1 MKKIDLIIDAL
12 DVSESLF
19 YDQTKLQEALQAARE
34 LKALEPVA
42 WITKGGE
49 GELWWYQSVDENGD
63 NNPKDVALY
72 ALDEV
77 TK

>member
-1 MKKIDLIIDAL
+1 MNNLDIIIDAL

-19 YDQTKLQEALQAARE
+19 YDQTKLQEALAAARE
-34 LKALEPVA
+34 LQALKPVA
-42 WITKGGE
+42 RVNSEGFIVELGLGLSSGTK
-49 GELWWYQSVDENGD
+49 
-63 NNPKDVALY
+63 LY

>member
-42 WITKGGE
+42 WITKGGD

-72 ALDEV
+72 ALDVV

>member
-1 MKKIDLIIDAL
+1 MNRIDLIIDAL

-34 LKALEPVA
+34 LKALKPVA

-72 ALDEV
+72 ALDGEQA
-77 TK
+77 